1 MNVGRRFLFSFR
13 SFKIFEFQ
21 MKKKQDKLPWTR
33 STVYK
38 LKKRKTTIEA
48 HIDACNQNEWMNRYT
63 NKNLPCAIW
72 KSIVWAA
79 NHHETISILVQ
90 IALNKLF
97 IHFYGI
103 QHGICVCVFC
113 MKSVYNEAQMDWKAN
128 SEQVGDKPI
137 KWTMYA
143 YRNIDRKMID
153 EHRWWLGCPY
163 IWNEKIYF
171 SKRALP

>member
-1 MNVGRRFLFSFR
+1 MSEEDFFSPFALSKYLNFKWKR
-13 SFKIFEFQ
+13 SRISYRERVQ
-21 MKKKQDKLPWTR
+21 LSISW
-33 STVYK
+33 
-38 LKKRKTTIEA
+38 KKRKTTIEA